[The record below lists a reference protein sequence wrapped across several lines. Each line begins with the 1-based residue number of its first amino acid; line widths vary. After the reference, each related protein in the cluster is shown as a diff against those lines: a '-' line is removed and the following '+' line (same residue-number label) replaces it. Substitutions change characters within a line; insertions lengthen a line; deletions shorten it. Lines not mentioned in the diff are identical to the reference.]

1 MNAKYYENKGC
12 CLLLEQKYFD
22 TQNLFELIIEILKN
36 EKKLQNMRDNMK
48 KIFDKNVYSNIENEI
63 KEFF

>member
-1 MNAKYYENKGC
+1 M
-12 CLLLEQKYFD
+12 LLEQKYFD

-48 KIFDKNVYSNIENEI
+48 KIFDKNVYSNIEREI
-63 KEFF
+63 KEFI